1 MGDPITSA
9 LVAVG
14 VSWWQGEEAEK
25 EQKRAERRQAEADR
39 KAELI
44 AEAQRQQD
52 LAEKQKQEELL
63 PPIIGSQRGEEEF
76 GIEALTF
83 DEDSPES
90 DIGVQIGTSG
100 ITSVRGTGEA
110 GSR

>member
-25 EQKRAERRQAEADR
+25 EQKRAERRQEEAER

-52 LAEKQKQEELL
+52 LAEKKKQEELL
-63 PPIIGSQRGEEEF
+63 PPIIGSQKDVGEF

-83 DEDSPES
+83 DEDIPES

-100 ITSVRGTGEA
+100 TTPVRGAGEE